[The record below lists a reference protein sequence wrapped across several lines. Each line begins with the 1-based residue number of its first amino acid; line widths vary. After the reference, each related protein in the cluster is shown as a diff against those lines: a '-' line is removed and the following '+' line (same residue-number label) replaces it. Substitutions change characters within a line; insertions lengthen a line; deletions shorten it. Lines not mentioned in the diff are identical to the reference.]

1 MLVKKIISLAFLWSM
16 INSSF
21 AQEKKITP
29 LPAHFKIRIS
39 PLALLEPEMQLTL
52 GTEWRFNDRFSI
64 GLDASWI
71 FWNYIN
77 NTGERNYAATQGY
90 KIRPEFRYYFKPKN
104 DRVNWFAAF
113 EASYKRTVSDRT
125 EEVCVNQGQAFGCSF
140 IQQIDY
146 KEVVSTPGGAFKIG
160 YQEYFSKSKRVF
172 YELFLGL
179 GVKNINK
186 MKKGYTLPQNASNA
200 FLIREPYGLFVEGFA
215 PHIPAG
221 IKIGMRL

>member
-1 MLVKKIISLAFLWSM
+1 MHIRKWLLLACILGCL
-16 INSSF
+16 NTSF

-29 LPAHFKIRIS
+29 LPAHFKIRVS

-52 GTEWRFNDRFSI
+52 GTEWRFHDRFSVGI
-64 GLDASWI
+64 DASWI

-77 NTGERNYAATQGY
+77 NTGARNYSTTKGY

-113 EASYKRTVSDRT
+113 EASYKRTMADRT

-146 KEVVSTPGGAFKIG
+146 KEVISTPGGSFKIG
-160 YQEYFSKSKRVF
+160 YQEYFGKTKRVF

-179 GVKNINK
+179 GIKNINK
-186 MKKGYTLPQNASNA
+186 IKKGYTLPQNASNS
-200 FLIREPYGLFVEGFA
+200 FLIREPYGLFSEGIV

-221 IKIGMRL
+221 IKIGVRL